1 MQQGR
6 MQCSRTQQIQTV
18 LLTNEWIKGIVVNPV
33 IVDVLVPQ
41 PVSGNLRL
49 AGTRTAQNSS
59 DAFDLWKG

>member
-6 MQCSRTQQIQTV
+6 MQCSRAQQIQIV

-33 IVDVLVPQ
+33 IVDVLVRKPAS
-41 PVSGNLRL
+41 VYLHL